1 MMRLYLLILFVW
13 LLLWPVGTAS
23 AADATPPKP
32 EASRPAADQTPVA
45 SDPSIA
51 ASETKQLGVK
61 QLPTPLDKVACNI
74 TDLEQAGFLT
84 LTSVALG
91 RSEDFGDEA
100 LVWTVKVQKPISCR
114 HAMIL
119 LRSFSDVRFY
129 HTEEETQKE
138 LYSTDLLYSARLAE
152 GAIQGEVLQQDEE
165 FQVWVLLSLRH
176 VEILARQQIDTVV
189 FDKPQTVRV
198 HPLSAS
204 ASRWNAAGSGIPRW
218 FSKRQDPLRGPK

>member
-1 MMRLYLLILFVW
+1 MRQSLLILSCW
-13 LLLWPVGTAS
+13 LLSLPADTAS
-23 AADATPPKP
+23 AAAEPAPKP
-32 EASRPAADQTPVA
+32 AAKQPPAARTPVA
-45 SDPSIA
+45 SEPSGA
-51 ASETKQLGVK
+51 ESEAGQVDVR
-61 QLPTPLDKVACNI
+61 QLPAPLDKVACNI
-74 TDLEQAGFLT
+74 ADLEQGGFLS
-84 LTSVALG
+84 LTNVALS

-129 HTEEETQKE
+129 HTEKDTQKE
-138 LYSTDLLYSARLAE
+138 LYSTDLFYSARLAE
-152 GAIQGEVLQQDEE
+152 DAVHGGVLQQDEE

-176 VEILARQQIDTVV
+176 VEILARQQVDNVV

-204 ASRWNAAGSGIPRW
+204 VTRWNEAGTGIPRW
-218 FSKRQDPLRGPK
+218 FSKRQDPLRGPR

>member
-1 MMRLYLLILFVW
+1 MRLYLLILSVW
-13 LLLWPVGTAS
+13 LLSLPVGTAS
-23 AADATPPKP
+23 AADATPPKRDAGQP
-32 EASRPAADQTPVA
+32 PAAQTPVA
-45 SDPSIA
+45 SDPSGA
-51 ASETKQLGVK
+51 APESKPYDAK
-61 QLPTPLDKVACNI
+61 QLPAPLDKVACNI
-74 TDLEQAGFLT
+74 ADLEQNGFLT
-84 LTSVALG
+84 LTSVALS

-129 HTEEETQKE
+129 HTEKETQKE
-138 LYSTDLLYSARLAE
+138 LYSTDLLYSPRLAE
-152 GAIQGEVLQQDEE
+152 DAVDGGVLQQDEE

-176 VEILARQQIDTVV
+176 VEILARQQVDTVV